1 VSSCTAT
8 IWCCSAEGCEP
19 RQGETGG
26 TGGYASDMTAPEQPG
41 YPPNPQG
48 GPPPGYGPDPAAS
61 SQQLPQQT
69 PQQGSPA
76 PKRSV
81 SVGQILGAILFI
93 LLIIFIVENSHNV
106 AIRIIAGPEL
116 HPPVWVVIVISA
128 VVGAAI
134 AALLR
139 YRRRVSARRKQLVRE
154 HRAESR

>member
-1 VSSCTAT
+1 
-8 IWCCSAEGCEP
+8 
-19 RQGETGG
+19 
-26 TGGYASDMTAPEQPG
+26 MTAPQQPG

-48 GPPPGYGPDPAAS
+48 GPPTGGPPPPGYGTDPAMHQT
-61 SQQLPQQT
+61 SQQPPQQA
-69 PQQGSPA
+69 QS
-76 PKRSV
+76 KRSV

-154 HRAESR
+154 HKAENR